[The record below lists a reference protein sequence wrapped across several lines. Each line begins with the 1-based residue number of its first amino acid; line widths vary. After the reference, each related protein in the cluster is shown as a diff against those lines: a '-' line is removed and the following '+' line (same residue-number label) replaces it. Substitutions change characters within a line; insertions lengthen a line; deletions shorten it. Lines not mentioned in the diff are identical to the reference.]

1 MKDGNRHSNDCII
14 LCESSEVLGI
24 IYKGLGV
31 GMGIFKSKVLLAMAL
46 VISLV
51 GGPQTGTAQEVSGS
65 PKAAEIFTMEI
76 GDVKNVHRS
85 GNLIFSGQ
93 FSPDDLQSM
102 KSLGIQRVITLRN
115 EGEADFDEPE
125 AVTDADLEFHR
136 VPFAS
141 EEALTDEV
149 FNEVR
154 DLLRDDTQKTLLHCG
169 SANRVGGVWLTYR
182 VLDQGV
188 DVATAVAEAKKIGLR
203 TPYIERKALDYIAR
217 QEEAQSSKPA
227 KPKGNA
233 DVTFVEA
240 TKTGDSTWTFE
251 VTVKHPDVGWRD
263 FADGWDVVLPGGK
276 AVLLQPK
283 DRFTRVLAHPHV
295 DEQPFTRT
303 QEKIL
308 IPAKTKYVT
317 VRAHDLVDG
326 YGGKEVKVNLE
337 EAEGTG
343 FKVVR

>member
-1 MKDGNRHSNDCII
+1 MTIEVICKGPG
-14 LCESSEVLGI
+14 ESMRTFEPKLLFVL
-24 IYKGLGV
+24 
-31 GMGIFKSKVLLAMAL
+31 A
-46 VISLV
+46 ISLF
-51 GGPQTGTAQEVSGS
+51 GFLRAGSAQDVAALSKAPEV
-65 PKAAEIFTMEI
+65 FTMEL

-93 FSPDDLQSM
+93 FSSDDLQAM
-102 KSLGIQRVITLRN
+102 KLLGIQRVISLRN
-115 EGEADFDEPE
+115 ESEIDFDEAK
-125 AVTDADLEFHR
+125 AVADADLEFQR
-136 VPFAS
+136 VPFAT
-141 EEALTDEV
+141 EEALTDDV
-149 FNEVR
+149 FHEVR
-154 DLLRDDTQKTLLHCG
+154 DLLRDDSQKTLLHCG

-188 DVATAVAEAKKIGLR
+188 EVDTALAEAKKMGLR
-203 TPYIERKALDYIAR
+203 SPFIERKALDYIAR
-217 QEEAQSSKPA
+217 QQAAQSAVPA

-233 DVTFVEA
+233 DVTFVKA
-240 TKTGDSTWTFE
+240 TRTGDSKWTFE

-263 FADGWDVVLPGGK
+263 FADGWDVVLPDGK

-295 DEQPFTRT
+295 DEQPFTRN
-303 QEKIL
+303 QENIL
-308 IPAKTKYVT
+308 IPAATKTVT

-326 YGGKEVKVNLE
+326 YGGKEVKVNLK

>member
-1 MKDGNRHSNDCII
+1 MRTFEAKF
-14 LCESSEVLGI
+14 
-24 IYKGLGV
+24 GV
-31 GMGIFKSKVLLAMAL
+31 ALA
-46 VISLV
+46 ISLI
-51 GGPQTGTAQEVSGS
+51 GLLRTGSAQEIAAES
-65 PKAAEIFTMEI
+65 KAAEVFTMEM

-93 FSPDDLQSM
+93 FSPDDLQLM

-115 EGEADFDEPE
+115 EGETNFDESE
-125 AVTDADLEFHR
+125 AVTGTDLEFHR

-141 EEALTDEV
+141 EEALTDDI

-154 DLLRDDTQKTLLHCG
+154 DLLRDDSEKTLIHCG

-188 DVATAVAEAKKIGLR
+188 DVATALAEAKKIGLR
-203 TPYIERKALDYIAR
+203 TPFVERKALDYIAR
-217 QEEAQSSKPA
+217 QQEAQSSKPA

-233 DVTFVEA
+233 DVTFVTA
-240 TKTGDSTWTFE
+240 TRTGDSSWTFE
-251 VTVKHPDVGWRD
+251 VTVSHPDVGWRD
-263 FADGWDVVLPGGK
+263 FADGWDVVLPDGK

-303 QEKIL
+303 QENIL
-308 IPAKTKYVT
+308 IPAAVKTVT
-317 VRAHDLVDG
+317 VRAHDLVNG

-337 EAEGTG
+337 GNEGTG

>member
-1 MKDGNRHSNDCII
+1 MRTFETKLWLMSLI
-14 LCESSEVLGI
+14 LLTGI
-24 IYKGLGV
+24 
-31 GMGIFKSKVLLAMAL
+31 S
-46 VISLV
+46 
-51 GGPQTGTAQEVSGS
+51 QTGLAQDISVE
-65 PKAAEIFTMEI
+65 PKAAEVFTMEM

-93 FSPDDLQSM
+93 FSPEDLKLM

-115 EGEADFDEPE
+115 EGEIDFDESE
-125 AVTDADLEFHR
+125 AVIGTDLEFHR

-141 EEALTDEV
+141 EEALTDDI
-149 FNEVR
+149 FHEVR
-154 DLLRDDTQKTLLHCG
+154 DLLRDDSQKTLIHCG

-188 DVATAVAEAKKIGLR
+188 DVATALGEAKKIGLR
-203 TPYIERKALDYIAR
+203 TPFIERKALDYIAR
-217 QEEAQSSKPA
+217 QQKAQSSKPV

-233 DVTFVEA
+233 DVTFVKA
-240 TKTGDSTWTFE
+240 TRTGDSSWTFE
-251 VTVKHPDVGWRD
+251 VTVSHPDVGWRD
-263 FADGWDVVLPGGK
+263 FADGWDVVLPDGK

-303 QEKIL
+303 QENVL
-308 IPAKTKYVT
+308 LPAAVKTVT

-337 EAEGTG
+337 AEQGTG

>member
-1 MKDGNRHSNDCII
+1 MGTFITKLWLASAI
-14 LCESSEVLGI
+14 LLLGLSQA
-24 IYKGLGV
+24 GFAFAQDLG
-31 GMGIFKSKVLLAMAL
+31 
-46 VISLV
+46 
-51 GGPQTGTAQEVSGS
+51 ES
-65 PKAAEIFTMEI
+65 PKAAEVFTMEM

-93 FSPDDLQSM
+93 FSPDDLKAM

-115 EGEADFDEPE
+115 EGEINFDEPE
-125 AVTDADLEFHR
+125 AVTGADLKFHR

-141 EEALTDEV
+141 EEALTDDV

-154 DLLRDDTQKTLLHCG
+154 DLLRDDSQKTLIHCG

-188 DVATAVAEAKKIGLR
+188 DVATALAEAKKIGLKA
-203 TPYIERKALDYIAR
+203 PFIERKALDYIAR
-217 QEEAQSSKPA
+217 QQTAQSATPA

-233 DVTFVEA
+233 DVTFVKA
-240 TKTGDSTWTFE
+240 TQTGDSSWTFE
-251 VTVKHPDVGWRD
+251 VTVSHPDVGWRD
-263 FADGWDVVLPGGK
+263 FADGWNVVMPDGK
-276 AVLLQPK
+276 PVLIQPK

-303 QEKIL
+303 QENIL
-308 IPAKTKYVT
+308 IPAATKSVT